1 MSISLFNQKF
11 NETAS
16 GFSPLL
22 YTVVK
27 WGNVL
32 GLLAIASKNRV
43 VFSLAI
49 IDNCVG
55 FSLAKQ
61 YPFLHGYRFRSVS
74 IPVSQSAAT
83 KSAGSARLPGL
94 SR

>member
-1 MSISLFNQKF
+1 MSLSLFNQKF

-16 GFSPLL
+16 RFSPLL

-43 VFSLAI
+43 VFILAI

-61 YPFLHGYRFRSVS
+61 YLFFTGIVSDRFRFQLFNPQRPSQPGV
-74 IPVSQSAAT
+74 PVC
-83 KSAGSARLPGL
+83 PG
-94 SR
+94 